1 MNSYEN
7 EECMICLEPLNN
19 EIAEVSCSHLFHY
32 KCIEK
37 WLNTNKNILRACCVC
52 ENNTEIVNIINFDFS
67 VNQNQNTIIHNP
79 INHNTINQNPIN
91 RNPIN
96 RNPINRN
103 IYENN
108 LNQNNINNRQN
119 LEENNNS
126 FFSCCNIL

>member
-1 MNSYEN
+1 MENNKINSYQN

-67 VNQNQNTIIHNP
+67 INQ
-79 INHNTINQNPIN
+79 NTINQNTVNQNTIN
-91 RNPIN
+91 Q
-96 RNPINRN
+96 N
-103 IYENN
+103 IYENHSS
-108 LNQNNINNRQN
+108 QNNINNRQN
-119 LEENNNS
+119 VEENNNS